1 MKFFRLKG
9 AGCWAWLTCNDLIPR
24 KKHLGILRIL
34 RNVWPFQRKANS
46 TWSNRSFFL
55 YFVRSRSRWGLRCG
69 VILKSTQ
76 THWQWVNC
84 RELPQFLCFFF
95 DFRNSP
101 FQFIKAPYFSTCS
114 QRWACGTWPVWPSKR
129 WSCAASTPTCDA
141 AKPWKSIEIDIDR
154 GFESRILSHIDLKM
168 LMLLHGLQLGNVW
181 GDRNTFRKIHFAD
194 KKRRIL
200 HRLKY
205 RETI

>member
-1 MKFFRLKG
+1 MG
-9 AGCWAWLTCNDLIPR
+9 ASL
-24 KKHLGILRIL
+24 
-34 RNVWPFQRKANS
+34 
-46 TWSNRSFFL
+46 
-55 YFVRSRSRWGLRCG
+55 WGNPEINTNPLAMG
-69 VILKSTQ
+69 
-76 THWQWVNC
+76 
-84 RELPQFLCFFF
+84 ELPWIASIPMFFF
-95 DFRNSP
+95 WFPEFTFPVHQGPLLQHLLPALSL
-101 FQFIKAPYFSTCS
+101 
-114 QRWACGTWPVWPSKR
+114 GWPVWPSKR